1 MRRDSLDMY
10 EKRPEAMTHYLNYY
24 GWHFNKKMCEFAINN
39 MYKGNQKIVP
49 YTKQK
54 MEDLF
59 KQLNIQIKNNI
70 MYDALYVIN
79 MLKADFLN
87 SSIIDE
93 KHLALGVKDYLDDE
107 DGYESIA
114 FSRFYIDT
122 IKKGI
127 PIEWEDMI

>member
-24 GWHFNKKMCEFAINN
+24 GWHFNKKMCEFAVDN
-39 MYKGNQKIVP
+39 MRKDNQKIVC
-49 YTKQK
+49 YNKQK
-54 MEDLF
+54 VEELLTKF
-59 KQLNIQIKNNI
+59 NIQIKNNI
-70 MYDALYVIN
+70 MYDAVYVAN
-79 MLKADFLN
+79 MLKADMYN
-87 SSIIDE
+87 SSIPDE
-93 KHLALGVKDYLDDE
+93 RHLMLGVKDYLDDE

-114 FSRFYIDT
+114 FSRYYMDT